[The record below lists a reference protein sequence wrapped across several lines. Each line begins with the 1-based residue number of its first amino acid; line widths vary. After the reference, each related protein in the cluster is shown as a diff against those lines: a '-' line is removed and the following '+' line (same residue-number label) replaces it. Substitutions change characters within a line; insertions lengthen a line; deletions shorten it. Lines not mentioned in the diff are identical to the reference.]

1 MPFHILSLSGGGYRG
16 LFTVSVLE
24 RLEQRLGRPIGE
36 CFDMI
41 AGTSIGGIIAI
52 GLGMGKTAKEILE
65 TFESAGLKI
74 FPYRAPPR
82 TFLGEYRA
90 KYDMYSSGPKYDPA
104 PLKATVDKVVGANTL
119 LGEAKNRLL
128 IPAVNMTKGSVQMF
142 KTPHHPNFVI
152 DLVRNAA
159 EVAMATSA
167 APFYFPLASMGD
179 SFYVD
184 GGLVANSPDLC
195 AVHEAIN
202 FCGQKAEDLRVL
214 SIGTTT
220 TGFSLPKSLGRSLSG
235 KDWLTNERLI
245 STIISS
251 QQQMVDFML
260 RHQLGD
266 RYLRIDAQPSA
277 DQAVDLG
284 MDIATP
290 DRRATLLGLAEGE
303 YQKHAGSSFI
313 AAVLAHRPPPIDFSS
328 QLAAA
333 KPRA

>member
-1 MPFHILSLSGGGYRG
+1 MSFQILSLSGGGYRG
-16 LFTVSVLE
+16 LFTISVLE
-24 RLEQRLGRPIGE
+24 RLEQRFGRPIGQ

-41 AGTSIGGIIAI
+41 AGTSVGGIIAI
-52 GLGMGKTAKEILE
+52 GLGMGKTAKEIRE
-65 TFESAGLKI
+65 TFESDGLKI
-74 FPYRAPPR
+74 FPYRAPPQTR
-82 TFLGEYRA
+82 FGKYRA
-90 KYDMYSSGPKYDPA
+90 RYAMYNSGPKYDPA
-104 PLKATVDKVVGANTL
+104 PLRATVDKVVGAETL
-119 LGEAKNRLL
+119 IGEAKTRLL

-152 DLVRNAA
+152 DLLHKAA

-167 APFYFPLASMGD
+167 APFYFPLASMGS

-184 GGLVANSPDLC
+184 GGLVANSPDIC

-202 FCGQKAEDLRVL
+202 FCNQDAKDLHVL

-220 TGFSLPKSLGRSLSG
+220 TGFSLPKSLGRHLTG

-260 RHQLGD
+260 KHQLGE

-290 DRRATLLGLAEGE
+290 ERRDTLLGLAEGE
-303 YQKHAGSSFI
+303 FQKHAGSPLI
-313 AAVLAHRPPPIDFSS
+313 AALLAHQPPAIDFSS